1 MKCGKV
7 LFHVAFWLFWDNLTL
22 HETCQNMTKGG
33 YVWSTINQQ
42 KHCNYRYVIHEQSIK
57 IKRKMYRYKE
67 LPTEKKSFSC
77 LFL

>member
-42 KHCNYRYVIHEQSIK
+42 KHCNYVIHEHSIN
-57 IKRKMYRYKE
+57 IKRKMYRFKE
-67 LPTEKKSFSC
+67 LPTENKSFSC